1 MNGAESFV
9 TALEDAGVTTFFGLP
24 GSTEA
29 PLLEAIRAGG
39 SLRYVLS
46 LHEGATVSMADGY
59 ARAGGRPGVVGLH
72 TTVGTLNGASQI
84 YNAWRDKAPLVVTAG
99 HKDRTVLAED
109 AFCSTPSLPDLVRQF
124 TKWSWQS
131 LDAGAIGADFRRA
144 LQHAMAPPKGP
155 SYLALPEDLLA
166 CDVGDP
172 PRLRFDAPAADYV
185 AGGRSISA
193 AVDLLCSASK
203 PVLVAGSW
211 AGGALEELRA
221 AADAFGL
228 PLTTA
233 EFTDLAALPYPLS
246 DPRHLGLYREEKDL
260 FEDCDLVLAVGA
272 RVFYAFSNAT
282 RPRLPEGARLVH
294 VSEDASEISKS
305 IVADVG
311 LIGDVGLVLS
321 ALVRELESRG
331 GLEPSVAKER
341 AARIVT
347 ARAARVARVEGFLSG
362 ASEDVPL
369 SVERLSAELNASLP
383 AGVLL
388 VDEAVRSSR
397 RMLELLQPPLDA
409 AVLRTSGGSLG
420 WGVPAAVGAKLACP
434 DRPVVAVVGD
444 GSLQFSVQSF
454 WTAVAESAPVVVVV
468 LDNGGYLA
476 VKRAIEGYLK
486 VPRDDRTHPGTE
498 FSGID
503 HVGLARAYGAD
514 GVEIDRAGDLADA
527 VRSGLAT
534 EKPYLIRVP
543 VAAVRP

>member
-9 TALEDAGVTTFFGLP
+9 AALDDAGVSTFFGLP

-29 PLLEAIRAGG
+29 PLLEAIRASGA
-39 SLRYVLS
+39 LRYVLS

-59 ARAGGRPGVVGLH
+59 ARAGKRPGVVGLH
-72 TTVGTLNGASQI
+72 TTVGTLNGASQM

-99 HKDRTVLAED
+99 HKDRAVLAED
-109 AFCSTPSLPDLVRQF
+109 AFCSTPSLPEIVRQF

-131 LDAGAIGADFRRA
+131 LDAAAIAGDFRRA
-144 LQHAMAPPKGP
+144 LQHAMTPPRGP
-155 SYLALPEDLLA
+155 AYLALPEDLLA
-166 CDVGDP
+166 AEVGDP
-172 PRLRFDAPAADYV
+172 EHLRFDAPAADYV
-185 AGGRSISA
+185 ASDRSISA
-193 AVDLLCSASK
+193 AVELLCRATK

-211 AGGALEELRA
+211 AAGAVEELRA

-311 LIGDVGLVLS
+311 LVGDVGLVLA
-321 ALVRELESRG
+321 ALVRELEARG
-331 GLEPSVAKER
+331 GLDPTIAAER
-341 AARIVT
+341 RARLVV
-347 ARAARVARVEGFLSG
+347 ARAQRVERVDGFLTE
-362 ASEDVPL
+362 ASDELPM
-369 SVERLSAELNASLP
+369 SVERLSAELNGSLP

-397 RMLELLQPPLDA
+397 RMLELLQPPLDSEI
-409 AVLRTSGGSLG
+409 LRTSGGSLG
-420 WGVPAAVGAKLACP
+420 WGVPAAIGAKLACP

-444 GSLQFSVQSF
+444 GSLQFSIQSL

-476 VKRAIEGYLK
+476 VKRAVENFLK
-486 VPRDDRTHPGTE
+486 VPRDDRLHPGTE
-498 FSGID
+498 FHGID
-503 HVGLARAYGAD
+503 HVGLARAYGAE
-514 GVEIDRAGDLADA
+514 GVNVERASDLGDA
-527 VRSGLAT
+527 VREGLAT
-534 EKPYLIRVP
+534 QRPFLIRAE